1 MIDLTEERRDALTE
15 LLNIGFGR
23 SIASLA
29 EMLGIY
35 IQISVPSV
43 RVIQP
48 HEIVEMLSEAEVGP
62 SEVTLI
68 QQSFRGEFN
77 GEAVLALPGT
87 VGHALSR
94 MLEIDCGFSPEM
106 ETDKL
111 HLEVL
116 LELGNIVIGACLGK
130 FAEIL
135 KSLLSFNPP
144 QIFQDNIQL
153 DRLKQVVSFPD
164 YGALLILTRFK
175 LENEE
180 VAGYMFIFINSDFLE
195 TLFQAVD
202 RFLED
207 LG

>member
-29 EMLGIY
+29 EMLRIY

-43 RVIQP
+43 RVVQP
-48 HEIVEMLSEAEVGP
+48 HEIADMLAQSEVGQA
-62 SEVTLI
+62 EVTLI

-77 GEAVLALPGT
+77 GEAVLALPGRG
-87 VGHALSR
+87 GHALSR
-94 MLEIDCGFSPEM
+94 MLKIDCGFSPDM
-106 ETDKL
+106 EPDKL
-111 HLEVL
+111 HMEVL
-116 LELGNIVIGACLGK
+116 LEIGNILIGACLGK

-135 KSLLSFNPP
+135 NILLSFNPP
-144 QIFQDNIQL
+144 QIFQDSIQL
-153 DRLKQVVSFPD
+153 DRLKQAVSFPD
-164 YGALLILTRFK
+164 YGALLILTRFQLQK
-175 LENEE
+175 DE
-180 VAGYMFIFINSDFLE
+180 VTGYMFIFINSDFLE